1 MAERAR
7 VVVIGGGVGGA
18 SIAYHLAEA
27 GCTDVVLVERS
38 ELTSGSTFHSA
49 GLVGQLRS
57 SLPLTRMMMH
67 SVDVYRRLALANEFR
82 WINLPSLVIALTLA
96 HLATPQYALV
106 ATENRVLV
114 LRKNLGSKTVKEVSS
129 SFDRG
134 SCSVTTQIRTSGI
147 KMKTRFGDSP
157 RSYTAPTFLAADVEA
172 FEAALHPFSAQKGRG
187 WGAVEQ
193 VPPTSGPTA
202 YHQLHTNGIER
213 SARAEGD
220 FSGQ

>member
-1 MAERAR
+1 MSGNQEFNRAWEAQR
-7 VVVIGGGVGGA
+7 KPVADFLHATLDESESVVA
-18 SIAYHLAEA
+18 SIAQAKESGLISRSTLTWFVAVLALA
-27 GCTDVVLVERS
+27 S
-38 ELTSGSTFHSA
+38 F
-49 GLVGQLRS
+49 
-57 SLPLTRMMMH
+57 
-67 SVDVYRRLALANEFR
+67 DVYRRLALANEFR